1 MDRRSAPTPSPRE
14 TRKPRMFARHWRRR
28 LAAFGAVLC
37 LIASARAD
45 CAGLEYRSGDGAWMP
60 GLALDTTV
68 TMQVEGLLA
77 EVRIVQRYENASQDW
92 REGRY
97 LLPLPGDAAVGG
109 LSIRIGD
116 RLIEG
121 EIQEKQQ
128 ARATFA
134 QAAATGRRAALVEQQ
149 RGNVFK
155 TALTNIGPGEAIEV
169 EIAYWQQVDYR
180 EGVFSLALPLTFT
193 PPPNTQA
200 TRDPLRQT
208 VSLDPAATLAV
219 DAAPLPPSVAIFA
232 EIHPGMA
239 LAELSSATHAIDV
252 EQRDGA
258 YFVHLRDFVVEA
270 DHDFELRWK
279 PQPSAAPMQAVF
291 AEHGEDA
298 AYAMVMLVPPT
309 QAGNPLPRELIL
321 VLDHSGSMLG
331 TSMEQ
336 AKAAVDAAL
345 ATLRPEDRFNVV
357 SFNHTATRWFAESP
371 APTDAALDET
381 RTRLSQL
388 RADGGTELSPA
399 LQQALQGT
407 VEPGL
412 LRQVVLVTDAAVGDE
427 LGLLAQI
434 EKQRGDARVFAVG
447 IGSAPNEY
455 FVRRAAEQ
463 GRGSFELIRDLNQV
477 SERMGALMTRID
489 RPMLSDIDLRWPG
502 AAEFYPSRIPDLYA
516 GEPLLVVAR
525 LDALQG
531 QVQARGVLAKQGW
544 QSGVA
549 LKVGARQQPVGIG
562 RLWAKARIREL
573 ESSERE
579 GGDPALIREEIIR
592 TSMAHG
598 ITSRFTSL
606 VAVERTP
613 ARPEGES
620 LLADQVP
627 NAEPAQTLNL
637 AQGATSAR
645 LHLGSALAVLL
656 LGFAL
661 FRRAPSFD

>member
-1 MDRRSAPTPSPRE
+1 MDRRAAPAPFVRE
-14 TRKPRMFARHWRRR
+14 TRKPRMFCPPWRRR
-28 LAAFGAVLC
+28 LAAIGALLC

-45 CAGLEYRSGDGAWMP
+45 CAGLEYRSGDGQWLP

-77 EVRIVQRYENASQDW
+77 EVRIVQRYENSSQDW

-109 LSIRIGD
+109 LTIRIGD

-128 ARATFA
+128 ARETFA
-134 QAAATGRRAALVEQQ
+134 KAAANGQRAALVEQQ
-149 RGNVFK
+149 RGNVFR

-193 PPPNTQA
+193 PPPGALAQQ
-200 TRDPLRQT
+200 DPLRVET
-208 VSLDPAATLAV
+208 NDV
-219 DAAPLPPSVAIFA
+219 DTDTTGSQPLPPSVAIFA
-232 EIHPGMA
+232 DIRPGMP
-239 LAELSSATHAIDV
+239 LAELTSPTHAIEV

-258 YFVHLRDFVVEA
+258 YRVRLSDFVVEA
-270 DHDFELRWK
+270 NHDFELRWR
-279 PQPSAAPMQAVF
+279 PQPSAAPIQAVF
-291 AEHGEDA
+291 AERGEDA

-309 QAGNPLPRELIL
+309 KEGKPLPRELIL

-357 SFNHTATRWFAESP
+357 SFNHTASRWFVESP
-371 APTDAALDET
+371 APDAATLATT
-381 RTRLSQL
+381 RDRLAQL

-399 LQQALQGT
+399 LQQALQGA

-412 LRQVVLVTDAAVGDE
+412 LRQVVLITDAAVGNE
-427 LGLLAQI
+427 QGLLAQI
-434 EKQRGDARVFAVG
+434 ESQRGDARVFAVG

-502 AAEFYPSRIPDLYA
+502 AAEVYPGRIPDLYA

-525 LDALQG
+525 LDALHG
-531 QVQARGVLAKQGW
+531 QVEARGVLAKQAW
-544 QSGVA
+544 QSGLP
-549 LKVGARQQPVGIG
+549 LKIGARNEPVGIA

-592 TSMAHG
+592 TSIAHG

-613 ARPEGES
+613 VRPKSEG

-627 NAEPAQTLNL
+627 NSDPAQTLNM

-645 LHLGSALAVLL
+645 MHLGSALALLL
-656 LGFAL
+656 LGLAL
-661 FRRAPSFD
+661 FRRSPALD